1 MTIIFIFLHIYLS
14 LAQSLVYFKNQ
25 IDAGNLR
32 MIFASLQDKAEALAT
47 KKVRFF
53 MNYDDVFKKYF

>member
-1 MTIIFIFLHIYLS
+1 MYIHKIYLCTRK
-14 LAQSLVYFKNQ
+14 ARIQCFFKNQ

-47 KKVRFF
+47 KKVGYFISYNGTYF
-53 MNYDDVFKKYF
+53 VF

>member
-1 MTIIFIFLHIYLS
+1 MYDQNLI
-14 LAQSLVYFKNQ
+14 YFKNQ

-53 MNYDDVFKKYF
+53 MNYHEDSKKIFRRANHIRII